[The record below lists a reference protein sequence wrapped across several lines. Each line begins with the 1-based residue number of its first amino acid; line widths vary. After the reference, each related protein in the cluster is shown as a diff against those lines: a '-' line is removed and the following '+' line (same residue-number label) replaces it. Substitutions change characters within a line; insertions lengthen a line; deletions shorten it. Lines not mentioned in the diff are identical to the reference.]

1 MGRLGRITRWGG
13 EVGRGGA
20 VVPSDARE
28 ARAPPLHAAR
38 ARAYRHGPVC
48 AEVGEVWEGL
58 RCVASSGAGRW
69 WSEGV
74 GERTHAS
81 LRMRSPPLRVAPMRS
96 HATRR
101 SSLPLVSCARRLAAH
116 VVRTRAPACPHAD
129 GGGSNHHTNLPHT
142 AFSAQPPSHSRT
154 MTAANAAHSG
164 RCGVGARRRCD
175 APARRSGGKS
185 RDQRSAVA
193 PVVRAPRGRGGDR
206 ARVQQLDLCRVVV
219 GAGSAHETRA
229 ALAARRIQCAAVL
242 MRRRRA

>member
-101 SSLPLVSCARRLAAH
+101 SSLPVVSCARRLAAH
-116 VVRTRAPACPHAD
+116 VVRTRSPACPHAVMAA
-129 GGGSNHHTNLPHT
+129 GRTTTQTSHTRP
-142 AFSAQPPSHSRT
+142 SAHSRRAARQPPSRT
-154 MTAANAAHSG
+154 LGQMWSG
-164 RCGVGARRRCD
+164 REETMRCAGETQRWQVAR
-175 APARRSGGKS
+175 STI
-185 RDQRSAVA
+185 
-193 PVVRAPRGRGGDR
+193 RGG
-206 ARVQQLDLCRVVV
+206 AG
-219 GAGSAHETRA
+219 GAC
-229 ALAARRIQCAAVL
+229 AARPRWRQSSCTTA
-242 MRRRRA
+242 